1 MAKPDIQ
8 AALDAVDMTYDE
20 LIQIVD
26 DTRETVLKD
35 VDMLIEDV
43 RNNVQNMSNDKIRDT
58 LVRLSLQSYS
68 FSSIKDKAAFKA
80 SLAESLRKE
89 AYAKAFGGAVG
100 TVAQKDGQALL
111 DTASQAVAE
120 KIHDLMSDLF
130 KTSLDEIHRTVDV
143 LKTVLM
149 SRLTEAKLVAN
160 DTQ

>member
-43 RNNVQNMSNDKIRDT
+43 RNNIQNMSNDKIRDI

-89 AYAKAFGGAVG
+89 AYAKSFGGAVG

>member
-35 VDMLIEDV
+35 VDSLIKDV
-43 RNNVQNMSNDKIRDT
+43 RDNVQNMSNDKIRDV

-80 SLAESLRKE
+80 SLAETLRKE
-89 AYAKAFGGAVG
+89 AYAKAFGEAVG

-111 DTASQAVAE
+111 DTSSQAIAE
-120 KIHDLMSDLF
+120 RIHDLMSDLF

-149 SRLTEAKLVAN
+149 SRLSEAKLVSN

>member
-8 AALDAVDMTYDE
+8 TALDTVDMTYDE

-35 VDMLIEDV
+35 VDSLIKDV
-43 RNNVQNMSNDKIRDT
+43 RDNVQNMSNDKIRDV

-80 SLAESLRKE
+80 SLAETLRKE
-89 AYAKAFGGAVG
+89 AYAKAFGEAVG

-111 DTASQAVAE
+111 DTSSQAVAE

-149 SRLTEAKLVAN
+149 SRLSEAKLVSN
-160 DTQ
+160 DIQ